1 MDSNFIYF
9 IGFLIGLLFSS
20 QTYSEVSS
28 DYFINNF
35 LLNTTKVKVYNNNIT
50 DIYLNNSTSTK
61 FFLNLS
67 KSDSIIKK
75 IKKNNVIIEY
85 SLDSRKVNN
94 NIINHI
100 FIIILLYLIM
110 KRINKKNN
118 RTSSIYSTKNSSIKL
133 NDIAGLDYAKQ
144 EIFEFIDFLK
154 NRDKYIKRGA
164 RMPRG
169 ALFYGPPGTG
179 KTLLAKA
186 ISGESDVSFMS
197 ATGSDFV
204 EVYVGVGA
212 SRIRDLFEEARKKA
226 PCVLFIDEID
236 ALGKKRSNCGTSS
249 GNAERDTTLNKFL
262 VELDGFEENDNII
275 VFGATNRL
283 DVIDNA
289 LLRSGRFDRKIRFNL
304 PEKSE
309 REEIFI
315 HYLKKLNLEDNIKEV
330 AKNLSKLSFGFSGAD
345 ISNICNEAC
354 ILSVRNNKELI
365 TIKMLENAIDNVML
379 GPEKKT
385 FSLSDKERKIIAYHE
400 AGHTVMSYFLENTT
414 KPVKV
419 SIMPRGKSALGFSQ
433 REMSENKLKSKDEL
447 LDDMCV
453 LLGGRISEEIF
464 IKSIT
469 TGAYDDIQKLTE
481 LAYMFVTIYGMD
493 DTISTFHYNLELKD
507 RYSEDLKNK
516 IDNSVKKII
525 DECYKKTKIMLD
537 KKKTFVDKLALE
549 LLRKETLNQS
559 DLELILNKKIY
570 KKNLNYL

>member
-559 DLELILNKKIY
+559 DLKLILNKKIY